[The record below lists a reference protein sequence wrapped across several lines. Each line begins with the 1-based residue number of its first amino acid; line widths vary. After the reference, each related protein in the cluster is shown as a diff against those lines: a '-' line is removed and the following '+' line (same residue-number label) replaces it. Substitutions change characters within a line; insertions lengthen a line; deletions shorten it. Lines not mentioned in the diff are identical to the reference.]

1 MAIRRVGVVGC
12 GLMGSGIAQVSA
24 QAGFPTVVREVS
36 PNALERGLRSIRTFL
51 QEGLEKGKVTAP
63 ELERTLANLRGTVEL
78 RDLADY
84 VGLDS
89 SYAIAG
95 IMFDDFREAR
105 FAPPPLLKRMVVA
118 GLFGRKSGRG
128 FYDWSTN
135 PPS

>member
-1 MAIRRVGVVGC
+1 MGPLQAELRVALQAARDAGAAILRYYGAGPGEVTAKPDGTPVTRADLAANEV
-12 GLMGSGIAQVSA
+12 LVSA
-24 QAGFPTVVREVS
+24 VRAGRLTR
-36 PNALERGLRSIRTFL
+36 L
-51 QEGLEKGKVTAP
+51 
-63 ELERTLANLRGTVEL
+63 TVEL